1 MNHSKQRDIILEVVS
16 NSCEHP
22 SADMVYQE
30 VKKQIPNIS
39 LGTVYRNLNLLVE
52 LKKIRKISMPNG
64 SDRFDKTL
72 LKHYHFYCDK
82 CKKVFDIDSSNFK
95 DLNKIVEKKYHNN
108 VYYHDIVFM
117 GECSN
122 CTNKKEG

>member
-1 MNHSKQRDIILEVVS
+1 
-16 NSCEHP
+16 
-22 SADMVYQE
+22 
-30 VKKQIPNIS
+30 
-39 LGTVYRNLNLLVE
+39 
-52 LKKIRKISMPNG
+52 MPNG

-95 DLNKIVEKKYHNN
+95 DLNKIVEKKYHNT
-108 VYYHDIVFM
+108 VYYHDIVFI

-122 CTNKKEG
+122 CINKKEG

>member
-52 LKKIRKISMPNG
+52 LKKIRKCLI
-64 SDRFDKTL
+64 L
-72 LKHYHFYCDK
+72 IVLILK
-82 CKKVFDIDSSNFK
+82 I
-95 DLNKIVEKKYHNN
+95 
-108 VYYHDIVFM
+108 
-117 GECSN
+117 
-122 CTNKKEG
+122 

>member
-1 MNHSKQRDIILEVVS
+1 MNRSKQRDIILEVVS

-95 DLNKIVEKKYHNN
+95 DLNKIVEKKYHNT
-108 VYYHDIVFM
+108 VYYHDIVFI

-122 CTNKKEG
+122 CINKKEG

>member
-1 MNHSKQRDIILEVVS
+1 MNRSKQRDIILEVVS

-52 LKKIRKISMPNG
+52 LKKIRKI
-64 SDRFDKTL
+64 
-72 LKHYHFYCDK
+72 
-82 CKKVFDIDSSNFK
+82 
-95 DLNKIVEKKYHNN
+95 
-108 VYYHDIVFM
+108 
-117 GECSN
+117 
-122 CTNKKEG
+122 